1 MNVRRAPNGVSRN
14 SSTNEDVA
22 ENSETII
29 HSSNDTELS
38 TSQMMSDLQL
48 DQSVLASI
56 GERLSRSAEAEHS
69 RSITPI
75 NLSRFDGFC
84 SPGCSLITLE
94 SRGEK
99 IQFAAKQPR
108 SKSMTTTPEPSTIC
122 NSDETPKKSVIRRAS
137 SVSEDHSAR
146 SSASKKSS
154 ASSESGTPVRI
165 PIVKQR
171 RIYIVKRMTPEVS
184 DDEESKDVPSVSEE
198 PTSLEPLPKRMKL
211 SEMGMESEPIEVIKP
226 IISPV
231 TQVDSAENA
240 ASDGEASTEINSAT
254 LPSTP
259 LDAAENEQ
267 LSETAHRSPVL
278 TDGMGEEDSEVTPRI
293 TRTPVK
299 GDTIRGE
306 DSEEAPRITRTPA
319 KADSMRDEDSEVAPT
334 ITRSPA
340 KADAMAEEDSE
351 VPPRITR
358 PPEKADTMREESSEV
373 TPRITRSMAAAAS
386 SKSGVGTES
395 PAVARRRRSYVPDGS
410 CSPRITRSK
419 SAAKKQSSTSAGQF
433 QRTIRTRR
441 VRVRLEKGLRR
452 VKMEI
457 RLRIALSSRQRK
469 VKLEACKQTRQ
480 RPRWLAGRPEER
492 RRFHLLTRAQSILK
506 KKPTHHHISL
516 RPRRHHVVVDELFYR

>member
-1 MNVRRAPNGVSRN
+1 MRQHRLVDRSVAVATSSFSAASLLDSTTGHGERDGNAVDDEPLRRDSALVRRPAARAYRLKKETSICGLTCSCCYHTILKPLRQKMNVRRAPNGVSRN

-211 SEMGMESEPIEVIKP
+211 SEMGMESEPIEIIKP

-358 PPEKADTMREESSEV
+358 CV
-373 TPRITRSMAAAAS
+373 QYCIFNV
-386 SKSGVGTES
+386 SKMSN
-395 PAVARRRRSYVPDGS
+395 
-410 CSPRITRSK
+410 
-419 SAAKKQSSTSAGQF
+419 
-433 QRTIRTRR
+433 
-441 VRVRLEKGLRR
+441 LL
-452 VKMEI
+452 
-457 RLRIALSSRQRK
+457 
-469 VKLEACKQTRQ
+469 
-480 RPRWLAGRPEER
+480 WLLY
-492 RRFHLLTRAQSILK
+492 F
-506 KKPTHHHISL
+506 
-516 RPRRHHVVVDELFYR
+516 